1 MLRED
6 IEKFE
11 ELHSKLNSLKGDF
24 VVLSGKKPNETVN
37 EFKLKLINKLLTQ
50 INGLIGAFKPDE
62 DFDVFDLVGLPT
74 NSDVLMMLNLYLN
87 GMSRY
92 KDANSTEHS
101 SPIDWSS
108 EIKTKAWD
116 VED

>member
-6 IEKFE
+6 IEKFD
-11 ELHSKLNSLKGDF
+11 ELYSKLNSLKGDF
-24 VVLSGKKPNETVN
+24 VV
-37 EFKLKLINKLLTQ
+37 
-50 INGLIGAFKPDE
+50 
-62 DFDVFDLVGLPT
+62 FDLVCLPT

-108 EIKTKAWD
+108 EFKTKTWD